1 MDVRI
6 GVTQSP
12 KEIDIELPEGTDV
25 DEVRAQI
32 DKAVGDDATLWI
44 TDRKGR
50 QVGVPAAKIAYV
62 EIGAPSDG
70 RRIGFGG

>member
-6 GVTQSP
+6 GVTQTA
-12 KEIDIELPEGTDV
+12 KELDIEMPDGADAEALK
-25 DEVRAQI
+25 AQI
-32 DKAVGDDATLWI
+32 DQAIADGSTLWV

-50 QVGVPAAKIAYV
+50 QVGVPAEKIAYL
-62 EIGAPSDG
+62 EIGAPTDG

>member
-6 GVTQSP
+6 GVSQTA
-12 KEIDIELPEGTDV
+12 KEIDVELPDGADVAALKADIDQALADGT
-25 DEVRAQI
+25 
-32 DKAVGDDATLWI
+32 TLWI

-50 QVGVPAAKIAYV
+50 QVGIPGEKIAYL
-62 EIGAPSDG
+62 ELGSPEDA

>member
-6 GVTQSP
+6 GVSQTA
-12 KEIDIELPEGTDV
+12 KELDIELP
-25 DEVRAQI
+25 
-32 DKAVGDDATLWI
+32 DDADATAVKADLDQAIADEATFWL
-44 TDRKGR
+44 TDKKGR

-62 EIGAPSDG
+62 EIGAPDSA